1 MKKQIRTA
9 IVGAALA
16 VGMLGGGAIATA
28 QTTTTTTAA
37 STSSTTSSATA
48 RPSRADHAAQDAK
61 RDKELAAK
69 LGVTVDQIT
78 AARKAANT
86 VVDAKYGAPPDRPS
100 ASSNTKPAKPTAA
113 QAAAMKARHTLFEKT
128 FAEKLGVTVTQL
140 RAAEMAIAKTH
151 LAADVAAGR
160 ITQAQADAQLA
171 AIANG
176 TAGPGGPGG
185 HGGPPP
191 AK

>member
-16 VGMLGGGAIATA
+16 VAMLGGGAIATA
-28 QTTTTTTAA
+28 QTSTTATA
-37 STSSTTSSATA
+37 AASSTTSAKA
-48 RPSRADHAAQDAK
+48 RPSRADHAAQEAK

-100 ASSNTKPAKPTAA
+100 PSSNTKPAKPTAA

-128 FAEKLGVTVTQL
+128 FAEKLGVTVNQL
-140 RAAEMAIAKTH
+140 RAAEVAIAKTH
-151 LAADVAAGR
+151 LAADVASGR

-171 AIANG
+171 AIAAG